1 MGRESV
7 MGMFAKIF
15 IVVNLVLAVV
25 FLGAASTLLGT
36 AEDYKGMHDKLL
48 TETTAQKKKLN
59 DEIAALQADNAKYKG
74 EKTLWMN
81 KNEEL
86 ETRIQRDTV
95 TYKNLT
101 EKFNVAIE
109 TNSKYEESL
118 RNLNGLLD
126 KEKEQNKVL
135 AGQNETAL
143 ADMRSA
149 KEDADNLR
157 SDNER
162 LMASVKNLQGNL
174 AQVEKEMA
182 RVSDDNT
189 KKASLLKQIEARLGA
204 DVVAGLR
211 NQTAV
216 DALVARVDEELN
228 IVLITV
234 GTDDELKIGDIMTV
248 YRGNEYVGKLIIDKT
263 GDDWAS
269 GHMDMGLT
277 KTFPQQGDSAST
289 RL

>member
-1 MGRESV
+1 

>member
-1 MGRESV
+1 

-36 AEDYKGMHDKLL
+36 AEDYKGQLDDL
-48 TETTAQKKKLN
+48 TVKTTAEKKKLN
-59 DEIAALQADNAKYKG
+59 DEIAALQADNSKYKG

-86 ETRIQRDTV
+86 ETRIPRDTV

-101 EKFNVAIE
+101 QKFNEAIA
-109 TNSKYEESL
+109 TNSRYEESL
-118 RNLNGLLD
+118 RNLNGLLEA
-126 KEKEQNKVL
+126 EKAQNKVL
-135 AGQNETAL
+135 AGQCETAL
-143 ADMRSA
+143 SDMRKA

-182 RVSDDNT
+182 RVTAENAEKS
-189 KKASLLKQIEARLGA
+189 SWIEQIKRRLGA
-204 DVVAGLR
+204 PALAGIK
-211 NQTAV
+211 NMTAV

-228 IVLITV
+228 IVLITI
-234 GTDDELKIGDIMTV
+234 GTDDELSIGDIMTV
-248 YRGNEYVGKLIIDKT
+248 YRGGEYVGKLIIDKT

-269 GHMDMGLT
+269 GHMDMDLT
-277 KTFPQQGDSAST
+277 KSFPQQGDSAST

>member
-36 AEDYKGMHDKLL
+36 AEDYKGMHYKLL

>member
-36 AEDYKGMHDKLL
+36 AEDYKGKLDEV
-48 TETTAQKKKLN
+48 TKQTTAEKKKLN
-59 DEIAALQADNAKYKG
+59 DQIAEFQADNSKYKG

-95 TYKNLT
+95 TYTNLT
-101 EKFNVAIE
+101 EKFNRAIE
-109 TNSKYEESL
+109 TNSAYQKSL
-118 RNLNGLLD
+118 EGLNGLLEN
-126 KEKEQNKVL
+126 EKKQNGVL
-135 AGQNETAL
+135 AKQCETAL
-143 ADMRSA
+143 SDMRKA
-149 KEDADNLR
+149 KDDADNLR

-174 AQVEKEMA
+174 AQAEKENA
-182 RVSDDNT
+182 RVIAENAEKS
-189 KKASLLKQIEARLGA
+189 SWIKQIQRRLG
-204 DVVAGLR
+204 VAVTGGIK
-211 NQTAV
+211 NMAAV

-228 IVLITV
+228 IVLITI
-234 GTDDELKIGDIMTV
+234 GTDDELNIGDTMTV
-248 YRGNEYVGKLIIDKT
+248 YRGNEYVGKLIIDKK

-289 RL
+289 KL